1 MQGKTRQTGQFQR
14 EKENFPDPELMWVTA
29 RLREKETFPELEL
42 MWVTAREEE
51 WLREKELASAT
62 VRARVM
68 EKV

>member
-1 MQGKTRQTGQFQR
+1 MQGSKTMQTGQFQR
-14 EKENFPDPELMWVTA
+14 EKELATA

-62 VRARVM
+62 VRASVRARVM